1 MLKKYSKPNKIMRR
15 KKTQHIILFAVL
27 AMTSSTIAQ
36 QIYVG
41 LGLNRA
47 SFKEYVNSAG
57 VNTLDNSGYG
67 KPEESLFE
75 SGFRFKIYK
84 QRLHFDVGLLYN
96 KYTINTS
103 FYSENLRIPTT
114 YNLSYAGLKVGL
126 TLDVIRWERVRL
138 QAHIHASN
146 DWLLFGTNRF
156 RNVFI
161 DVYKER
167 TINRGLLNFHRGLG
181 VEFDAFE
188 KISLYLNYN
197 IATSFKEGNQDST
210 DGEAYHLKAKAIT
223 LGLLFDVS
231 K

>member
-1 MLKKYSKPNKIMRR
+1 MLREKI
-15 KKTQHIILFAVL
+15 QHIILFAVL

-36 QIYVG
+36 QIYIGV
-41 LGLNRA
+41 GLNRA
-47 SFKEYVNSAG
+47 SFKEYVNSAE

-67 KPEESLFE
+67 KPEESLLE
-75 SGFRFKIYK
+75 SGFRFEIYK
-84 QRLHFDVGLLYN
+84 QRLHFDIGLRYN

-103 FYSENLRIPTT
+103 FYSGNLRIPTT
-114 YNLSYAGLKVGL
+114 YNLSYAGLKGGF
-126 TLDVIRWERVRL
+126 TLDVIRWKRVKL
-138 QAHIHASN
+138 QAHIHISK

-161 DVYKER
+161 DIYKER
-167 TINRGLLNFHRGLG
+167 TISRALLNFHRGLG
-181 VEFDAFE
+181 IEFDAIE

-197 IATSFKEGNQDST
+197 IATSFKKINQDST